1 MKEGTDMRKLLAV
14 VLVLGVVM
22 PVLAADDEGARVRQ
36 TMVDFFAAWS
46 EGDVARYR
54 SLCAQEYLLVED
66 GEIWDYE
73 RDVAQLAKRQ
83 ADYKRTDHFEFRHT
97 FLRGDTAYV
106 VYELTSEIFEG
117 GRTRHRKWLESA
129 VLVRHDGRW
138 QVALLH
144 STPYKPSAAE

>member
-1 MKEGTDMRKLLAV
+1 MRKLLAV
-14 VLVLGVVM
+14 MLVLGVVT

-73 RDVAQLAKRQ
+73 RDVAQLATRPK
-83 ADYKRTDHFEFRHT
+83 DYKRKDDFDFRFT
-97 FLRGDTAYV
+97 SVRGDTAYV
-106 VYELTSEIFEG
+106 VYQLTSAIAGEG
-117 GRTRHRKWLESA
+117 RVRHRVWLESA
-129 VLVRHDGRW
+129 VLVRRDGRW

-144 STPYKPSAAE
+144 STPYKPPAVE

>member
-1 MKEGTDMRKLLAV
+1 MRKLLAV
-14 VLVLGVVM
+14 LLVMGFTT
-22 PVLAADDEGARVRQ
+22 AAPAVDEEAARVRQ

-46 EGDVARYR
+46 AGDLARYR
-54 SLCAQEYLLVED
+54 SLCAEEYLLVED

-106 VYELTSEIFEG
+106 VYELASEIFEG

-129 VLVRHDGRW
+129 VLVWRDGRW

-144 STPYKPSAAE
+144 STPYKPQAQPAD